1 MTTNVKLAKQA
12 VHDKLQSQIT
22 TLEAKLETLKARA
35 DSTKA
40 NVEIKAYAALL
51 YEKQAIE
58 QKLQELKKS
67 SDERWE
73 RMEAIPGG
81 SSVRRVPPLAGTL
94 LPVHRSYGLMRH
106 SRSAL
111 LSSA

>member
-1 MTTNVKLAKQA
+1 MTNNDVKLAKQA
-12 VHDKLQSQIT
+12 VRDKFQSQIK

-51 YEKQAIE
+51 DEEQAIE

-67 SDERWE
+67 SDARWE
-73 RMEAIPGG
+73 RAEADPG
-81 SSVRRVPPLAGTL
+81 RLADFE
-94 LPVHRSYGLMRH
+94 
-106 SRSAL
+106 
-111 LSSA
+111 

>member
-1 MTTNVKLAKQA
+1 MTNDVKLAKQA
-12 VHDKLQSQIT
+12 VHDKLQSQIK

-51 YEKQAIE
+51 DEEQAIE

-73 RMEAIPGG
+73 RLSNVLLGVESEA
-81 SSVRRVPPLAGTL
+81 
-94 LPVHRSYGLMRH
+94 LP
-106 SRSAL
+106 AT
-111 LSSA
+111 

>member
-1 MTTNVKLAKQA
+1 MLVTGVVSQRAVNPMSREEKRMSTDVNIAKQI
-12 VHDKLQSQIT
+12 VHDKLQSQIK

-40 NVEIKAYAALL
+40 SVEIRAYASLL
-51 YEKQAIE
+51 DEKQAVE

-73 RMEAIPGG
+73 RAEADPG
-81 SSVRRVPPLAGTL
+81 RLADFE
-94 LPVHRSYGLMRH
+94 
-106 SRSAL
+106 
-111 LSSA
+111 